1 MINLDQN
8 TTILV
13 VDDEEMLREFVSSY
27 LEKKGFHVLTA
38 ATGKEALELFDR
50 AQVSFLILD
59 LMLPDLSG
67 EELCSL
73 IRQKSRVPVIMLT
86 AKTMEEDML
95 NGLHIGADDYMTK
108 PFSLK
113 ELYARMEAISRRSAG
128 DLKPLAERFQWN
140 GGDLTADLEH
150 RTVKKRGTAVS
161 LTPIEWNIL
170 SCFLKYPKKIFTREE
185 FIRDAF
191 HEDFDGYD
199 RVIDT
204 HIKNLRKKIEDDP
217 KRPVYIQTVHGV
229 GYKFGGEP
237 S

>member
-13 VDDEEMLREFVSSY
+13 VDDEEMLREVVSSY

-108 PFSLK
+108 AFQLK
-113 ELYARMEAISRRSAG
+113 GAVRPDGSHLPKVCRGLEASGREVSVERRRSHSGSGA
-128 DLKPLAERFQWN
+128 
-140 GGDLTADLEH
+140 
-150 RTVKKRGTAVS
+150 
-161 LTPIEWNIL
+161 
-170 SCFLKYPKKIFTREE
+170 
-185 FIRDAF
+185 
-191 HEDFDGYD
+191 
-199 RVIDT
+199 
-204 HIKNLRKKIEDDP
+204 
-217 KRPVYIQTVHGV
+217 
-229 GYKFGGEP
+229 
-237 S
+237 